1 MAHRPAASPPRADTQ
16 QASASPP
23 RAGELIPSPRPSPA
37 RLSLSPRQA
46 AGSPRTEERPT
57 GEARSAGEE
66 RADAQAEGT
75 RADEEPSDDAQRA
88 DQEPADSPLRA
99 QATPSEEAGRPTVEG
114 AATEEPEAAAATFPE
129 VPELSS
135 AGSMRSPIDAQPIRI
150 DASQVIFTSFFFVSL
165 PSAWLHTCSFF
176 RLLSSLSPRRC
187 SSWRRCAPLWRT
199 WPIAL
204 RTPPSRA

>member
-75 RADEEPSDDAQRA
+75 QADEEPSDDAQRV

-150 DASQVIFTSFFFVSL
+150 DASQVIFTSFSSYLFHRLGFTLVRFSG
-165 PSAWLHTCSFF
+165 SC
-176 RLLSSLSPRRC
+176 LLS
-187 SSWRRCAPLWRT
+187 APADVRHGADARHSGGLG
-199 WPIAL
+199 
-204 RTPPSRA
+204 PSH